1 MDDFVI
7 LVLSIIISICIS
19 CIFGAITK
27 AINENKGYYG
37 GFAWGFWL
45 GWIGIIVVACRQPP
59 YFYQMPKESIIR
71 PVGNTTNKPTFHPD
85 MPVPEN
91 TWKCSCG
98 RYHPQYVSSCVCGL
112 NKHDALFPKPAT
124 ETQAEAS
131 DAPAE
136 PVDEYE
142 NIAMLKEYKMLLDTG
157 VITQEEFEAK
167 KKAILS
173 R

>member
-1 MDDFVI
+1 MEDFMI
-7 LVLSIIISICIS
+7 LLLSIAISIGIS

-45 GWIGIIVVACRQPP
+45 GWIGIIVVACRQPA
-59 YFYQMPKESIIR
+59 YYYQIPKESIIR
-71 PVGNTTNKPTFHPD
+71 PVGNTSNEPTFHPD

-91 TWKCSCG
+91 AWKCSCG
-98 RYHPQYVSSCVCGL
+98 RHHPQYVSSCVCGL
-112 NKHDALFPKPAT
+112 NKREALLPKPAENT
-124 ETQAEAS
+124 DTQVTNIEH
-131 DAPAE
+131 
-136 PVDEYE
+136 VDEYK
-142 NIAMLKEYKMLLDTG
+142 NIAILKEYKALLDTG
-157 VITQEEFEAK
+157 VITQEEFEVK